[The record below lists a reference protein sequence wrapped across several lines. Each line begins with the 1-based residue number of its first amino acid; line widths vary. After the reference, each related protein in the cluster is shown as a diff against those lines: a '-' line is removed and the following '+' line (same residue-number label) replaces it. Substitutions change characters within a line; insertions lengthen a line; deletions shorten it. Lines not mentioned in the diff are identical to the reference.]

1 MFISLLSRDTGTL
14 PSALPPCPQDLG
26 GTGSSAAGEAGAPTA
41 GRAGGAAAA
50 SGDAAVR
57 AVLTD
62 LLGRLPAPFSLVDI
76 ESRVKTRTPFTVL
89 ALQVGGVLGAGWWGL
104 VLRKWVGTGSAA
116 AWLVQAGWHTRQA
129 LCSPVSSHLLRPPPH
144 RRLSAAMCCW
154 ARCGAAWRS

>member
-1 MFISLLSRDTGTL
+1 MCLCLLSRDTGTL
-14 PSALPPCPQDLG
+14 PTASPPCPQDLG
-26 GTGSSAAGEAGAPTA
+26 GTGSSAAGEAGAPAA

-89 ALQVGGVLGAGWWGL
+89 ALQVGGLLAAGRWGL
-104 VLRKWVGTGSAA
+104 LLHACACTGSVA
-116 AWLVQAGWHTRQA
+116 AWLGQADRYTRQA
-129 LCSPVSSHLLRPPPH
+129 LY
-144 RRLSAAMCCW
+144 
-154 ARCGAAWRS
+154 